1 MLHKQ
6 LPSLKL
12 KMHGGIL
19 KGGRHS
25 RVKLFVKFCLA
36 TCFSKLFD
44 YRTIF
49 IYAHLVTEFHGTQFG
64 NCARGCYPSFFKIYH
79 SNNLE

>member
-1 MLHKQ
+1 
-6 LPSLKL
+6 
-12 KMHGGIL
+12 MHGAIL

-25 RVKLFVKFCLA
+25 RVKLFVTFCVA
-36 TCFSKLFD
+36 TCFSNLLNL
-44 YRTIF
+44 F